1 MCNVNRLFFF
11 IKKIFKNKN
20 FSICR
25 KKGVMRDT
33 EKRMA
38 YMSRVHKSRIMAILL
53 VVSLV
58 VLGNTGLAADRKIPA
73 KKSKKPPLLVTTVEV
88 EEGSIQAETEFV
100 GTTYFARVSHVA
112 TDIEGLVRK
121 TNFVEGDKVKKGEQ
135 LVLLDSELLESE
147 IIGAKA
153 AYEQNLVDLENA
165 RRDFNRIDSL
175 YKDGSISETD
185 HDSYRSKQMRLE
197 KHSTILEAKHN
208 KLLITK
214 SKKSISAPFS
224 GTVIEKSV
232 EIGEWVAKGGN
243 VAAIADDSNIDVWV
257 DVPNEILENL
267 EKGREVKIRIG
278 SREYNG
284 KYSTFIPRGDK
295 ATRTFTAKFS
305 LENSNG
311 MVEGLEA
318 LVSLPKG
325 GEMVGLLVPRDSI
338 VDKYGKT
345 MVFLAVDNKA
355 KEVPVDVAG
364 YVGLQAIVTGSGLEK
379 GQQIIVRGSKRVDED
394 MPLQFRN

>member
-1 MCNVNRLFFF
+1 MKTD
-11 IKKIFKNKN
+11 KKIG
-20 FSICR
+20 IL
-25 KKGVMRDT
+25 KKRNGKKMVMD
-33 EKRMA
+33 
-38 YMSRVHKSRIMAILL
+38 MSRSHTFRMVVALL
-53 VVSLV
+53 IVFLV
-58 VLGNTGLAADRKIPA
+58 ALASISLAANQKKPV

-88 EEGSIQAETEFV
+88 GEGAIQAESEFV
-100 GTTYFARVSHVA
+100 GTTYFSRVSHVA

-121 TNFVEGDKVKKGEQ
+121 TNFVEGDTVKKGAQ
-135 LVLLDSELLESE
+135 LVLVDSQLLESE
-147 IIGAKA
+147 IIGARA

-185 HDSYRSKQMRLE
+185 HDSYHSKQMRLE
-197 KHSTILEAKHN
+197 KLSAVLEAKHN

-224 GTVIEKSV
+224 GIVLDKSV
-232 EIGEWVAKGGN
+232 EVGEWVAKGGN
-243 VAAIADDSNIDVWV
+243 IAAIADNSSIDVWV
-257 DVPNEILENL
+257 NVPIEILEHL
-267 EKGREVKIRIG
+267 EKGREVRIRIG
-278 SREYNG
+278 GREYSGN
-284 KYSTFIPRGDK
+284 YSTFIPKGDN

-305 LENSNG
+305 LKNSNG
-311 MVEGLEA
+311 IVEGLEA

-325 GEMVGLLVPRDSI
+325 GETAGLLVPRDAI

-364 YVGLQAIVTGSGLEK
+364 YVGLQAVVTGTGLEK
-379 GQQIIVRGSKRVDED
+379 GQQVIVKGCKRVED
-394 MPLQFRN
+394 DMSLQFRK